1 MNNLVVML
9 IDKSGSMNDYAWDD
23 NTQDTARDEQGNYL
37 RKRGAVIEGFN
48 RFLSLQQMRRD
59 DCQMLLGYFD
69 GAYHE
74 IAWCPLSE
82 MGPMSE
88 ATYHTGGGTE
98 MYQAIETCILDIDK
112 RLNALPAN
120 EQPGTVI
127 MVVQSD
133 GETAKNQEEAQ
144 AQQWLINE
152 MKKRAN
158 WQFAFMA
165 CDDKAI
171 RSASQTWNP
180 DMIMKY
186 QGADAAA
193 FERVGDAIL
202 ESVVTGRMGS
212 FSVGEVRDA

>member
-23 NTQDTARDEQGNYL
+23 KTKDTAKDEQGNYI
-37 RKRGAVIEGFN
+37 RKRGATIEGFN

-69 GAYHE
+69 GAYNE

-88 ATYHTGGGTE
+88 ATYQPSGGTE
-98 MYQAIETCILDIDK
+98 MYQAIEVCIQDIDK

-120 EQPGTVI
+120 ERPGTVI

-133 GETAKNQEEAQ
+133 GDTAKSTDEERSR
-144 AQQWLINE
+144 QWLIAE
-152 MKKRAN
+152 MKTRTN

-165 CDDKAI
+165 CDDAAI
-171 RSASQTWNP
+171 RSASQTWSP

-202 ESVVTGRMGS
+202 ESVVTGRMGK
-212 FSVGEVRDA
+212 FSD